1 MLKTPPESDQ
11 WFQSSEQLKDFQN
24 NRKQK
29 KCIPVSGCIN
39 APNFRLIPLD
49 RNTYTGEFPCG
60 IFKTLFQEQILFQ
73 YPNTVLSLLGITGP
87 LANRMKMDHINS
99 H

>member
-11 WFQSSEQLKDFQN
+11 WFQSYSNKDSQN

-29 KCIPVSGCIN
+29 KCILSWLYLTIN

-49 RNTYTGEFPCG
+49 LNTHETHNMIATFLVVTCVKHKE
-60 IFKTLFQEQILFQ
+60 LD
-73 YPNTVLSLLGITGP
+73 
-87 LANRMKMDHINS
+87 LAMIV
-99 H
+99 